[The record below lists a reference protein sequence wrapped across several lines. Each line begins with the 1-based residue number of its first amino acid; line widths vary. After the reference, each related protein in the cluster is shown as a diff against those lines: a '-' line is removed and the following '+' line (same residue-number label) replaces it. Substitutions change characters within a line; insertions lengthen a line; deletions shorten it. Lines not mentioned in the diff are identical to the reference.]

1 MFLETMSCTT
11 LVDAMDR
18 SFEFHAKLVTRNP
31 RELLVGAA
39 ASDAV

>member
-11 LVDAMDR
+11 LVGALDK
-18 SFEFHAKLVTRNP
+18 SFEFHTRVVTRNP